1 MKNMK
6 RWKRLLAVGMCS
18 AMMFSMT
25 VGVSATENQDTT
37 ETNVAETQ
45 EEEETAPEEEAVLK
59 GDSGVSA
66 NKNDKLPQ
74 VDKEALEKAIENA
87 VEPESTVEVTETEED
102 SDELPIVEWDN
113 KFTVSSQDGTYGY
126 KEYII
131 DLGENWKTESD
142 YLALCST
149 RYINGVKNT
158 YFSSGSLSERKIIKD
173 SYDMREL
180 AFESLSITYKFDRL
194 LHCTNGVIDG
204 VAKNVE
210 ITYVTEVESDY
221 NIEEIAQGKPYALPT
236 HLVYD
241 GTQDLVFKLKDGIGD
256 FAIKEIGWIAFKA
269 EWTRS
274 TTDFTYDSE
283 AGELRVP
290 YWVIN
295 ELISDIGGWGDVAS
309 LSVIL
314 GDCIYQNGEDINEI
328 NAPYLPLGGYP
339 TTWTV
344 EYVTDK
350 WSANDTKP
358 KFIAKSY
365 EFDGTQDMV
374 FNFENGTGDNEIK
387 AVKEVVFP
395 IQEIN
400 ATDENG
406 MYLKHFR
413 IGNYGTSFNYD
424 AEKCQVTLYKYAV
437 SAIVYGEWEAVSNVY
452 GNPFMVVEL
461 VNGETR
467 TVYTRR
473 DETNLQDFEPSWTV
487 KVLERSPEA
496 SSQHVVNLTESLN
509 EFDADQMQNL
519 IDINKNADVVLRT
532 PEGVTFTFA
541 KGTMRMIDDKDGYPF
556 GVEIIADFSKSGIK
570 NTNVESSVFAC
581 RINFE
586 YSGELPG
593 TAKISIPVDNK
604 WNGQTLYYYQVMEDG
619 TLKDTGKSGKVENGI
634 FDVLQS
640 HCSDYVLL
648 AKSPKEL
655 GVTENTGGNDNNTGD
670 NNNQTGNNNNT
681 QGSGNNSNSQVK
693 PADTTKTSPKT
704 GDTNMILLFVVLCA
718 GSCVVGV
725 SALKARRRTR

>member
-25 VGVSATENQDTT
+25 VGVSATENQDTE
-37 ETNVAETQ
+37 ETNVVETQ

-102 SDELPIVEWDN
+102 SDELPIVEWN
-113 KFTVSSQDGTYGY
+113 NNFTVSHSKDQLVGY
-126 KEYII
+126 DIELGDEWKLITEDSGKEPS
-131 DLGENWKTESD
+131 NVKK
-142 YLALCST
+142 
-149 RYINGVKNT
+149 YINGALMDSQTAWKYVFV
-158 YFSSGSLSERKIIKD
+158 FSFEP
-173 SYDMREL
+173 ENL
-180 AFESLSITYKFDRL
+180 AEPLEITYEIDKL
-194 LHCTNGVIDG
+194 EHYSNGKVDG
-204 VAKNVE
+204 IAKNVR
-210 ITYVTEVESDY
+210 ISYKTEVEES
-221 NIEEIAQGKPYALPT
+221 EGKPYILP
-236 HLVYD
+236 VSYYYD

-256 FAIKEIGWIAFKA
+256 YAIK
-269 EWTRS
+269 
-274 TTDFTYDSE
+274 
-283 AGELRVP
+283 
-290 YWVIN
+290 N
-295 ELISDIGGWGDVAS
+295 
-309 LSVIL
+309 
-314 GDCIYQNGEDINEI
+314 INEI
-328 NAPYLPLGGYP
+328 TFYDDDGGRYFFVVPNNESCIYDAEAGTVTVKSTLVNYRLNCYP
-339 TTWTV
+339 FIENRDKLKMFDVSMSCTLKNGEEHSYGGTNTSLWKV
-344 EYVTDK
+344 YYV
-350 WSANDTKP
+350 ANDWNANEEKP
-358 KFIAKSY
+358 ELINTSY
-365 EFDGTQDMV
+365 EFDGTEDMV
-374 FNFENGTGDNEIK
+374 FNFKNGTGDNAIVSVEQVLFNIK
-387 AVKEVVFP
+387 ERN
-395 IQEIN
+395 N
-400 ATDENG
+400 ADENG
-406 MYLKHFR
+406 QYLVNFY
-413 IGNYGTSFNYD
+413 IGNYGVSYNYD
-424 AEKCQVTLYKYAV
+424 IEKGQVTLFKHAV
-437 SAIVYGEWEAVSNVY
+437 SALVHSDRSDWEAVKNVY
-452 GNPFMVVEL
+452 GNCCITVKL
-461 VNGETR
+461 ANGEIR
-467 TVYTRR
+467 TLYGGEGA
-473 DETNLQDFEPSWTV
+473 DWTV

-655 GVTENTGGNDNNTGD
+655 GVTENTDNDNNNNNTG
-670 NNNQTGNNNNT
+670 NGNNQTGNGNNQTGNGNT
-681 QGSGNNSNSQVK
+681 QGSGNNSTTQVK

-704 GDTNMILLFVVLCA
+704 GDNNMILLFAVLCA

-725 SALKARRRTR
+725 STLKARRKIR